1 MNIVT
6 KTALAN
12 FRRNKSR
19 NVLVGIAVL
28 LTTILLTAVPMVLF
42 GGFVIENE
50 AIKEIYPTYHAMYRN
65 VDGETAEKM
74 AKDDRIK
81 EIGFREDP
89 AYMIAENEDV
99 IISMVYADE
108 MVCRENRLNLTEG
121 RLPKKED
128 EIVVTRGLLEEM
140 GLTGEIGDRITVSY
154 QVSEDGGLSLAHE
167 QEFTI
172 TGFQPDSKE
181 SEEKGIYSAMVS
193 KAFADSVIS
202 KGQHAYRLYV
212 KLAGVDRKV
221 TDEIEAMIQELGEDY
236 GIQERDI
243 VTNSDMLIATY
254 KDPAIYM
261 GLAGFLLVTV
271 FAGVITIY
279 SIYYVSMLGKVQEY
293 GKLRAIGA
301 TRKQI
306 RKLVFREGLAV
317 AGITV
322 PIGLILGSVCGVQIM
337 KAVVRHGVSTE
348 NILSEPMKQLIEDG
362 KVSIIQPWI
371 LVLAAV
377 VAFVTVY
384 LALLRPMKIASRIT
398 AIEAIRYQGEKPK
411 KRRAGKK
418 EKQKKE
424 RKGYEELS
432 IGKLTLSNLGR
443 NKKRTAV
450 TIAALGMTG
459 IFFIT
464 VATLLSCVNPKTMT
478 EEEIRSD
485 VCVSINSWIG
495 DKMHPEREIQ
505 NIQKNNPLT
514 DELKEQIL
522 SIEGVEKVEESF
534 FAGALITNIEELKED
549 DGAPLDSG
557 ISGVSDELIEAAE
570 KYVTKGSLED
580 PKLRDGTGVILGE
593 GYITHYTDLTVGD
606 IVEVKLKDGD
616 KLVPKRFEIVAV
628 VDAPNSMLGNSLT
641 VPEKVLQGMCEQ
653 DTTDQFDIFIAS
665 SHYEEAEKTIEELIA
680 NQEFLETSDYK
691 SIYKEMEKSIG
702 MLSYMGYGMLGVFGL
717 IGILNL
723 VNTMINS
730 VHVRK
735 KELGMLQAIGMSDR
749 QTVRMLQLE
758 GLVYTVGTLILS
770 LGVGSL
776 TGYALFLKARQ
787 EGMFGV
793 RYYEYPVVPAVILI
807 VVVLLLQILITY
819 LVNSNFK
826 KQSLIDRVRFAE

>member
-19 NVLVGIAVL
+19 NILVGIAVL

-65 VDGETAEKM
+65 VDEKTAEKM
-74 AKDDRIK
+74 EEDSRIK

-89 AYMIAENEDV
+89 AYMIAKNEDIV
-99 IISMVYADE
+99 ISMVYADE
-108 MVCRENRLNLTEG
+108 MVCRENRLNLTKG

-128 EIVVTRGLLEEM
+128 EIVVTRGLLKKM
-140 GLTGEIGDRITVSY
+140 GLEGEIGDRITVPY
-154 QVSEDGGLSLAHE
+154 QVSEDDGLSLAHE

-193 KAFADSVIS
+193 KAFADSVIP

-221 TDEIEAMIQELGEDY
+221 TDEIEAMIKELGEDY

-243 VTNSDMLIATY
+243 VANSDMLTATY

-306 RKLVFREGLAV
+306 RKLVFREGFAV

-322 PIGLILGSVCGVQIM
+322 PIGLLLGSISSVQIM
-337 KAVVRHGVSTE
+337 KAVVRHGISTE
-348 NILSEPMKQLIEDG
+348 NILSETMKQLLEDG

-371 LVLAAV
+371 LVLATV
-377 VAFVTVY
+377 VAFATVY

-398 AIEAIRYQGEKPK
+398 AIEAIRYQGEKTK

-418 EKQKKE
+418 EKQRKE

-443 NKKRTAV
+443 NKKRTAI
-450 TIAALGMTG
+450 TITALGMTG

-485 VCVSINSWIG
+485 VCVSINNWIG

-514 DELKEQIL
+514 DELKGQIL

-570 KYVTKGSLED
+570 KYVTQGSLED

-653 DTTDQFDIFIAS
+653 DITDQFDIFIAP
-665 SHYEEAEKTIEELIA
+665 SHYEEAEK
-680 NQEFLETSDYK
+680 
-691 SIYKEMEKSIG
+691 
-702 MLSYMGYGMLGVFGL
+702 
-717 IGILNL
+717 
-723 VNTMINS
+723 
-730 VHVRK
+730 
-735 KELGMLQAIGMSDR
+735 
-749 QTVRMLQLE
+749 QL
-758 GLVYTVGTLILS
+758 
-770 LGVGSL
+770 
-776 TGYALFLKARQ
+776 KN
-787 EGMFGV
+787 
-793 RYYEYPVVPAVILI
+793 
-807 VVVLLLQILITY
+807 LLQIKSSLRRLITR
-819 LVNSNFK
+819 VSTK
-826 KQSLIDRVRFAE
+826 KWKKVSECCPTWDMECWASLDLSES

>member
-19 NVLVGIAVL
+19 NILVGIAVL

-65 VDGETAEKM
+65 VDEKTAEKM
-74 AKDDRIK
+74 EEDSRIK

-89 AYMIAENEDV
+89 AYMIAKNEDIV
-99 IISMVYADE
+99 ISMVYADE
-108 MVCRENRLNLTEG
+108 MVCRENRLNLTKG

-128 EIVVTRGLLEEM
+128 EIVVTRGLLKKM
-140 GLTGEIGDRITVSY
+140 GLEGEIGDRITVPY
-154 QVSEDGGLSLAHE
+154 QVSEDDGLSLAHE

-193 KAFADSVIS
+193 KAFADSVIP

-221 TDEIEAMIQELGEDY
+221 TDEIEAMIKELGEDY

-243 VTNSDMLIATY
+243 VANSDMLTATY

-306 RKLVFREGLAV
+306 RKLVFREGFAV

-322 PIGLILGSVCGVQIM
+322 PIGLLLGSISSVQIM
-337 KAVVRHGVSTE
+337 KAVVRHGISTE
-348 NILSEPMKQLIEDG
+348 NILSETMKQLLEDG

-371 LVLAAV
+371 LVLATV
-377 VAFVTVY
+377 VAFATVY

-398 AIEAIRYQGEKPK
+398 AIEAIRYQGEKTK

-418 EKQKKE
+418 EKQRKE

-443 NKKRTAV
+443 NKKRTAI
-450 TIAALGMTG
+450 TITALGMTG

-485 VCVSINSWIG
+485 VCVSINNWIG

-514 DELKEQIL
+514 DELKGQIL

-628 VDAPNSMLGNSLT
+628 VDAPNSLT

-653 DTTDQFDIFIAS
+653 DITDQFDIFIAP

-691 SIYKEMEKSIG
+691 SIYQEMEKSIG
-702 MLSYMGYGMLGVFGL
+702 MLSHMGYGMLGVFGL

>member
-6 KTALAN
+6 KTAFAN

-19 NVLVGIAVL
+19 NILVGIAVL

-42 GGFVIENE
+42 GGFVVENE

-65 VDGETAEKM
+65 VDGETAEKI
-74 AKDDRIK
+74 AEDNRIK
-81 EIGFREDP
+81 EIGVREDP
-89 AYMIAENEDV
+89 AYMIAKDEDV
-99 IISMVYADE
+99 VISMVYADE
-108 MVCRENRLNLTEG
+108 MVCRENRLELTKG
-121 RLPKKED
+121 HLPEKEN
-128 EIVVTRGLLEEM
+128 EIVVTEGLLREM
-140 GLTGEIGDRITVSY
+140 GLTGEIGDRIKVPY
-154 QVSEDGGLSLAHE
+154 QVAEGNGLSLAKE
-167 QEFTI
+167 QEFVI
-172 TGFQPDSKE
+172 SGFQPDSKE

-202 KGQHAYRLYV
+202 KDQHVYRLYV

-221 TDEIEAMIQELGEDY
+221 TDQIEAMIKELGKDY
-236 GIQERDI
+236 GIEERDI
-243 VTNSDMLIATY
+243 VVNSDMLMATY
-254 KDPAIYM
+254 KDPAVYM

-306 RKLVFREGLAV
+306 RQLVFREGFAV
-317 AGITV
+317 AAITV
-322 PIGLILGSVCGVQIM
+322 PIGLVLGSVSGVQIM
-337 KAVVRHGVSTE
+337 KAVVRHGISTE
-348 NILSEPMKQLIEDG
+348 NILSETMKQLIEEG

-371 LVLAAV
+371 LALAVV
-377 VAFVTVY
+377 VAFATVY

-398 AIEAIRYQGEKPK
+398 AIEAIRYQGEEPK
-411 KRRAGKK
+411 KRRKGRKH
-418 EKQKKE
+418 KQKKE
-424 RKGYEELS
+424 RRGYEELS

-443 NKKRTAV
+443 NKKRTV
-450 TIAALGMTG
+450 ITIAALGMTG

-478 EEEIRSD
+478 EEEIQSD
-485 VCVSINSWIG
+485 VCVSIDSWIG

-505 NIQKNNPLT
+505 NIQKPNPLT
-514 DELKEQIL
+514 DQLKKQIL
-522 SIEGVEKVEESF
+522 SIEGVEKVEERF
-534 FAGALITNIEELKED
+534 FAGALLTNIEELKED
-549 DGAPLDSG
+549 DGTPLDSG
-557 ISGVSDELIEAAE
+557 VSGVSDEMIEACK

-580 PKLRDGTGVILGE
+580 PKLYDGSGVILGK
-593 GYITHYTDLTVGD
+593 GYITHYADLTVGD

-616 KLVPKRFEIVAV
+616 KLVPKSFEIVAI

-641 VPEKVLQGMCEQ
+641 VPEDVLRSMCEQ
-653 DTTDQFDIFIAS
+653 DLTDQFDIFIAPF
-665 SHYEEAEKTIEELIA
+665 HYEEAKQGIEELIA
-680 NQEFLETSDYK
+680 DQEFLEMSDYK

-723 VNTMINS
+723 INTMINS

-735 KELGMLQAIGMSDR
+735 KELGMLQAIGMSGR

-758 GLVYTVGTLILS
+758 GLAYTVGTLILS
-770 LGVGSL
+770 LGLGSL
-776 TGYALFLKARQ
+776 AGYALFLKARE

-807 VVVLLLQILITY
+807 VVVLLLQIVITY

-826 KQSLIDRVRFAE
+826 KQSLIDRVRFSE

>member
-19 NVLVGIAVL
+19 NVLVGVAVL

-42 GGFVIENE
+42 GGFTVENE

-65 VDGETAEKM
+65 VDEKTAEKM
-74 AKDDRIK
+74 EEDSRIK
-81 EIGFREDP
+81 EIGLREDP
-89 AYMIAENEDV
+89 AYMIAKDDDV
-99 IISMVYADE
+99 VISMVYADK
-108 MVCRENRLNLTEG
+108 MVCRENRLKLTKG
-121 RLPKKED
+121 RLPEKKD
-128 EIVVTRGLLEEM
+128 EIVVTKGLLKKM
-140 GLTGEIGDRITVSY
+140 GLEGEIGDRITVPY
-154 QVSEDGGLSLAHE
+154 QVSEDEGLSLAHE
-167 QEFTI
+167 SEFTI

-193 KAFADSVIS
+193 KAFADSVIP

-212 KLAGVDRKV
+212 KLDGVERKT
-221 TDEIEAMIQELGEDY
+221 TDQIEEMIREIGDDY
-236 GIQERDI
+236 GIKERD
-243 VTNSDMLIATY
+243 VVENSDMLIATY

-271 FAGVITIY
+271 LAGVITIY

-306 RKLVFREGLAV
+306 RKLVFREGFAV
-317 AGITV
+317 AGIAV
-322 PIGLILGSVCGVQIM
+322 PLGLILGSICGVQIM
-337 KAVVRHGVSTE
+337 KAVVRHGISTE
-348 NILSEPMKQLIEDG
+348 NILSETMKQLIEDG
-362 KVSIIQPWI
+362 KVSIVQPWI
-371 LVLAAV
+371 LVLATV

-432 IGKLTLSNLGR
+432 IGRLTLSNLGR
-443 NKKRTAV
+443 NKKRTVV

-485 VCVSINSWIG
+485 VCVNIESWIG
-495 DKMHPEREIQ
+495 DKQHPEREIQ

-549 DGAPLDSG
+549 DGSPLDSG
-557 ISGVSDELIEAAE
+557 VTGVSDELIEACE
-570 KYVTKGSLED
+570 KYVTEGSLKD
-580 PKLRDGTGVILGE
+580 PKLREGTGVILGE

-628 VDAPNSMLGNSLT
+628 VDSPNSMLGNSLT
-641 VPEKVLQGMCEQ
+641 VPEQVLQGMCEQ
-653 DTTDQFDIFIAS
+653 DLTDQFDIFIEP
-665 SHYEEAEKTIEELIA
+665 SHYEEAKKGIEELIA
-680 NQEFLETSDYK
+680 NQEFLEMSDYK
-691 SIYKEMEKSIG
+691 SVYKEMEKSIG

-758 GLVYTVGTLILS
+758 GLAYTVGTLILS

-826 KQSLIDRVRFAE
+826 KQSLIDRIRFAE

>member
-19 NVLVGIAVL
+19 NVLVGVAVL

-42 GGFVIENE
+42 GGFTVENE

-65 VDGETAEKM
+65 VDEKTAEKM
-74 AKDDRIK
+74 EEDSRIK
-81 EIGFREDP
+81 EIGLREDP
-89 AYMIAENEDV
+89 AYMMAKDDDV
-99 IISMVYADE
+99 VISMVYADK
-108 MVCRENRLNLTEG
+108 MVCRENRLKLTKG
-121 RLPKKED
+121 RLPEKKD
-128 EIVVTRGLLEEM
+128 EIVVTKGLLKKM
-140 GLTGEIGDRITVSY
+140 GLEGEIGDRITVPY
-154 QVSEDGGLSLAHE
+154 QVSEGKGLSLARE
-167 QEFTI
+167 SEFTI

-193 KAFADSVIS
+193 KAFADSVIPS
-202 KGQHAYRLYV
+202 ERHSYRVYV
-212 KLAGVDRKV
+212 KLAGVERKT
-221 TDEIEAMIQELGEDY
+221 TDQIEEMIREIGDDY
-236 GIQERDI
+236 GIKERD
-243 VTNSDMLIATY
+243 VVENSDMLIATY

-306 RKLVFREGLAV
+306 RKLVFREGFAV

-322 PIGLILGSVCGVQIM
+322 PIGLILGSICGVQIM
-337 KAVVRHGVSTE
+337 KAVVRHGISTE
-348 NILSEPMKQLIEDG
+348 NILSETMKQLIEDG
-362 KVSIIQPWI
+362 KVSIVQPWI
-371 LVLAAV
+371 LALAAV

-432 IGKLTLSNLGR
+432 VGKLTLSNLGR
-443 NKKRTAV
+443 NKKRTVV

-485 VCVSINSWIG
+485 VCVNIESWIG
-495 DKMHPEREIQ
+495 DKQHPEREIQ

-549 DGAPLDSG
+549 DGSPLDSG
-557 ISGVSDELIEAAE
+557 VTGVSDELIEAYE
-570 KYVTKGSLED
+570 KYVTEGSLKD

-606 IVEVKLKDGD
+606 VVEVQLKDGD

-628 VDAPNSMLGNSLT
+628 VDSPNSMLGNSLT
-641 VPEKVLQGMCEQ
+641 VPEQVLQGMCEQ
-653 DTTDQFDIFIAS
+653 DLTDQFDIFIEP
-665 SHYEEAEKTIEELIA
+665 SHYEEAKKGIEELIA
-680 NQEFLETSDYK
+680 NQEFLEMSDYK
-691 SIYKEMEKSIG
+691 SVYKEMEKSIG

-758 GLVYTVGTLILS
+758 GLAYTVGTLILS

-819 LVNSNFK
+819 FVNSNFK

>member
-19 NVLVGIAVL
+19 NVLVGVAVL

-42 GGFVIENE
+42 GGFTVENE

-65 VDGETAEKM
+65 VDTKTVEKM
-74 AKDDRIK
+74 KEDSRME
-81 EIGFREDP
+81 EIGLREDP
-89 AYMIAENEDV
+89 AYMIAKDDDV
-99 IISMVYADE
+99 VISMVYADK
-108 MVCRENRLNLTEG
+108 MVCRENRLKLTKG
-121 RLPKKED
+121 RLPEKKD
-128 EIVVTRGLLEEM
+128 EIVVTKGLLKKM
-140 GLTGEIGDRITVSY
+140 GLEGKIGDRITVPY
-154 QVSEDGGLSLAHE
+154 QVSEGKGLSLARE
-167 QEFTI
+167 SEFTI

-193 KAFADSVIS
+193 KAFADSVIPS
-202 KGQHAYRLYV
+202 ERHSYRVYV
-212 KLAGVDRKV
+212 KLAGVERKT
-221 TDEIEAMIQELGEDY
+221 TDQIEEMIREIGDDY
-236 GIQERDI
+236 GIKERD
-243 VTNSDMLIATY
+243 VVENSDMLIATY

-306 RKLVFREGLAV
+306 RKLVFREGFAV

-322 PIGLILGSVCGVQIM
+322 PIGLILGSICGVQIM
-337 KAVVRHGVSTE
+337 KAVVRHGISTE
-348 NILSEPMKQLIEDG
+348 NILSETMKQLLEDG
-362 KVSIIQPWI
+362 KVSIVQPWI
-371 LVLAAV
+371 LALAAV
-377 VAFVTVY
+377 VAFATVY

-432 IGKLTLSNLGR
+432 VGKLTLSNLGR
-443 NKKRTAV
+443 NKKRTVV

-485 VCVSINSWIG
+485 VCVNIESWIG
-495 DKMHPEREIQ
+495 DKQHPEREIQ

-549 DGAPLDSG
+549 DGSPLDSG
-557 ISGVSDELIEAAE
+557 VTGVSDELIEAYE
-570 KYVTKGSLED
+570 KYVTEGSLKD

-606 IVEVKLKDGD
+606 VVEVQLKDGD
-616 KLVPKRFEIVAV
+616 KLVPKRLEIVAV

-641 VPEKVLQGMCEQ
+641 VPEQVLQGMCEQ
-653 DTTDQFDIFIAS
+653 DLTDQFDIFIEP
-665 SHYEEAEKTIEELIA
+665 SHYEEAKKGIEELIA
-680 NQEFLETSDYK
+680 NQEFLEMSDYK
-691 SIYKEMEKSIG
+691 SVYKEMEKSIG

-758 GLVYTVGTLILS
+758 GLAYTVGTLILS

-819 LVNSNFK
+819 FVNSNFK

>member
-19 NVLVGIAVL
+19 NVLVGVAVL

-42 GGFVIENE
+42 GGFTVENE

-65 VDGETAEKM
+65 VDTKTVEKM
-74 AKDDRIK
+74 KEDSRME
-81 EIGFREDP
+81 EIGLREDP
-89 AYMIAENEDV
+89 AYMIAKEDDV
-99 IISMVYADE
+99 VISMVYADK
-108 MVCRENRLNLTEG
+108 MVCRENRLKLTKG
-121 RLPKKED
+121 RLPEKKD
-128 EIVVTRGLLEEM
+128 EIVVTKGLLKKM
-140 GLTGEIGDRITVSY
+140 GLEGEIGDRITVPY
-154 QVSEDGGLSLAHE
+154 QVSEGKGLSLARE
-167 QEFTI
+167 SEFTI

-193 KAFADSVIS
+193 KAFADSVIPS
-202 KGQHAYRLYV
+202 ERHSYRVYV
-212 KLAGVDRKV
+212 KLAGVERKT
-221 TDEIEAMIQELGEDY
+221 TDQIEEMIREIGDDY
-236 GIQERDI
+236 GIKERD
-243 VTNSDMLIATY
+243 VVENSDMLIATY

-306 RKLVFREGLAV
+306 RKLVFREGFAV

-322 PIGLILGSVCGVQIM
+322 PIGLILGSICGVQIM
-337 KAVVRHGVSTE
+337 KAVVRHGISTE
-348 NILSEPMKQLIEDG
+348 NILSETMKQLIEDG
-362 KVSIIQPWI
+362 KVSIVQPWI
-371 LVLAAV
+371 LALAAV

-424 RKGYEELS
+424 QKGYEELS
-432 IGKLTLSNLGR
+432 VGKLTLSNLGR
-443 NKKRTAV
+443 NKKRTVV

-485 VCVSINSWIG
+485 VCVNIESWIG
-495 DKMHPEREIQ
+495 DKQHPEREIQ

-549 DGAPLDSG
+549 DGSPLDSG
-557 ISGVSDELIEAAE
+557 VTGVSDELIEACE
-570 KYVTKGSLED
+570 KYVTEGSLKD

-606 IVEVKLKDGD
+606 VVEVQLKDGD
-616 KLVPKRFEIVAV
+616 KLVPKRLEIVAV

-641 VPEKVLQGMCEQ
+641 VPEQVLQGMCEQ
-653 DTTDQFDIFIAS
+653 DLTDQFDIFIEP
-665 SHYEEAEKTIEELIA
+665 SHYEEAKKGIEELIA
-680 NQEFLETSDYK
+680 NQEFLEMSDYK

-702 MLSYMGYGMLGVFGL
+702 MLSYTGYGMLGVFGL

-758 GLVYTVGTLILS
+758 GLAYTVGTLILS

-807 VVVLLLQILITY
+807 VVVLLLQILVTY

>member
-19 NVLVGIAVL
+19 NILVGIAVL

-65 VDGETAEKM
+65 VDEKTAEKM
-74 AKDDRIK
+74 EEDSRIK

-89 AYMIAENEDV
+89 AYMIAKNEDIV
-99 IISMVYADE
+99 ISMVYADE
-108 MVCRENRLNLTEG
+108 MVCRENRLNLTKG

-128 EIVVTRGLLEEM
+128 EIVVTRGLLKKM
-140 GLTGEIGDRITVSY
+140 GLEGEIGDRITVPY
-154 QVSEDGGLSLAHE
+154 QVSEDDGLSLAHE

-193 KAFADSVIS
+193 KAFADSVIP

-221 TDEIEAMIQELGEDY
+221 TDEIEAMIKELGEDY

-243 VTNSDMLIATY
+243 VANSDMLTATY

-306 RKLVFREGLAV
+306 RKLVFREGFAV

-322 PIGLILGSVCGVQIM
+322 PIGLLLGSISSVQIM
-337 KAVVRHGVSTE
+337 KAVVRHGISTE
-348 NILSEPMKQLIEDG
+348 NILSETMKQLLEDG

-371 LVLAAV
+371 LVLATV
-377 VAFVTVY
+377 VAFATVY

-398 AIEAIRYQGEKPK
+398 AIEVIRYQGEKTK

-418 EKQKKE
+418 EKQRKE

-443 NKKRTAV
+443 NKKRTAI
-450 TIAALGMTG
+450 TITALGMTG

-485 VCVSINSWIG
+485 VCVSINNWIG

-505 NIQKNNPLT
+505 NIQK
-514 DELKEQIL
+514 
-522 SIEGVEKVEESF
+522 
-534 FAGALITNIEELKED
+534 
-549 DGAPLDSG
+549 
-557 ISGVSDELIEAAE
+557 
-570 KYVTKGSLED
+570 
-580 PKLRDGTGVILGE
+580 
-593 GYITHYTDLTVGD
+593 
-606 IVEVKLKDGD
+606 
-616 KLVPKRFEIVAV
+616 
-628 VDAPNSMLGNSLT
+628 
-641 VPEKVLQGMCEQ
+641 
-653 DTTDQFDIFIAS
+653 
-665 SHYEEAEKTIEELIA
+665 
-680 NQEFLETSDYK
+680 
-691 SIYKEMEKSIG
+691 
-702 MLSYMGYGMLGVFGL
+702 
-717 IGILNL
+717 
-723 VNTMINS
+723 
-730 VHVRK
+730 
-735 KELGMLQAIGMSDR
+735 
-749 QTVRMLQLE
+749 
-758 GLVYTVGTLILS
+758 
-770 LGVGSL
+770 
-776 TGYALFLKARQ
+776 
-787 EGMFGV
+787 
-793 RYYEYPVVPAVILI
+793 
-807 VVVLLLQILITY
+807 
-819 LVNSNFK
+819 
-826 KQSLIDRVRFAE
+826 KQSADR

>member
-19 NVLVGIAVL
+19 NILVGIAVL

-65 VDGETAEKM
+65 VDEKTAEKM
-74 AKDDRIK
+74 EEDSRIK

-89 AYMIAENEDV
+89 AYMIAKNEDIV
-99 IISMVYADE
+99 ISMVYADE
-108 MVCRENRLNLTEG
+108 MVCRENRLNLTKG

-128 EIVVTRGLLEEM
+128 EIVVTRGLLKKM
-140 GLTGEIGDRITVSY
+140 GLEGEIGDRITVPY
-154 QVSEDGGLSLAHE
+154 QVSEDDGLSLAHE

-193 KAFADSVIS
+193 KAFADSVIP

-221 TDEIEAMIQELGEDY
+221 TDEIEAMIKELGEDY

-243 VTNSDMLIATY
+243 VANSDMLTATY

-306 RKLVFREGLAV
+306 RKLVFREGFAV

-322 PIGLILGSVCGVQIM
+322 PIGLLLGSISSVQIM
-337 KAVVRHGVSTE
+337 KAVVRHGISTE
-348 NILSEPMKQLIEDG
+348 NILSETMKQLLEDG

-371 LVLAAV
+371 LVLATV
-377 VAFVTVY
+377 VAFATVY

-398 AIEAIRYQGEKPK
+398 AIEAIRYQGEKTK

-418 EKQKKE
+418 EKQRKE

-443 NKKRTAV
+443 NKKRTAI
-450 TIAALGMTG
+450 TITALGMTG

-485 VCVSINSWIG
+485 VCVSINNWIG

-514 DELKEQIL
+514 DELKGQIL

-570 KYVTKGSLED
+570 KYVTQGSLED

-653 DTTDQFDIFIAS
+653 DITDQFDIFIAP

-691 SIYKEMEKSIG
+691 SIYQEMEKSI
-702 MLSYMGYGMLGVFGL
+702 GMLGVFGL

>member
-65 VDGETAEKM
+65 VDEKTAEKM
-74 AKDDRIK
+74 EEDSRIK

-89 AYMIAENEDV
+89 AYMIAKNEDIV
-99 IISMVYADE
+99 ISMVYADE
-108 MVCRENRLNLTEG
+108 MVCRENRLNLTKG

-128 EIVVTRGLLEEM
+128 EIVVTRGLLKKM
-140 GLTGEIGDRITVSY
+140 GLEGEIGDRITVPY
-154 QVSEDGGLSLAHE
+154 QVSEDEGLSLAHE

-212 KLAGVDRKV
+212 KLAGVERKT
-221 TDEIEAMIQELGEDY
+221 TDQIEEMIREIGDDY
-236 GIQERDI
+236 GIKERD
-243 VTNSDMLIATY
+243 VVENSDMLIATY

-271 FAGVITIY
+271 LAGVITIY

-306 RKLVFREGLAV
+306 RKLVFREGFAV
-317 AGITV
+317 AGIAV
-322 PIGLILGSVCGVQIM
+322 PLGLILGSICGVQIM
-337 KAVVRHGVSTE
+337 KAVVRHGISTE
-348 NILSEPMKQLIEDG
+348 NILSETMKQLIEDG
-362 KVSIIQPWI
+362 KVSIVQPWI
-371 LVLAAV
+371 LVLATV
-377 VAFVTVY
+377 VAFATVY

-432 IGKLTLSNLGR
+432 IGRLTLSNLGR
-443 NKKRTAV
+443 NKKRTVV

-485 VCVSINSWIG
+485 VCVNIESWIG
-495 DKMHPEREIQ
+495 DKQHPEREIQ

-522 SIEGVEKVEESF
+522 SIEGVEKVEESS

-549 DGAPLDSG
+549 DGSPLDSG
-557 ISGVSDELIEAAE
+557 VTGVSTEQIEEYE
-570 KYVTKGSLED
+570 KYVTQGSLKD

-606 IVEVKLKDGD
+606 VVEVQLKDGD
-616 KLVPKRFEIVAV
+616 KLVPKRLEIVAV

-641 VPEKVLQGMCEQ
+641 VPEQVLQGICEQ
-653 DTTDQFDIFIAS
+653 NLTDQFDIFIES
-665 SHYEEAEKTIEELIA
+665 SHYEEAKKGIEELIA
-680 NQEFLETSDYK
+680 NQEFLEMSDYK

-702 MLSYMGYGMLGVFGL
+702 MLSYMGYGMLGIFGL

-723 VNTMINS
+723 LNTMINS

-758 GLVYTVGTLILS
+758 GLAYTAGTLVLS

-776 TGYALFLKARQ
+776 TGYALFLKARE

-793 RYYEYPVVPAVILI
+793 RYYQYPVVPALIL
-807 VVVLLLQILITY
+807 VVAVLLLQILITY

-826 KQSLIDRVRFAE
+826 KQSLIERVRFAE

>member
-50 AIKEIYPTYHAMYRN
+50 AIKQIYPTYHAMYRN
-65 VDGETAEKM
+65 VGEKTAEKM
-74 AKDDRIK
+74 EEDSRIK

-89 AYMIAENEDV
+89 AYMIAKNEDIV
-99 IISMVYADE
+99 ISMVYADE
-108 MVCRENRLNLTEG
+108 MVCRENRLNLTKG

-128 EIVVTRGLLEEM
+128 EIVVTRGLLKKM
-140 GLTGEIGDRITVSY
+140 GLEGEIGDRITAPY
-154 QVSEDGGLSLAHE
+154 QVSEGEGLSLAHE

-193 KAFADSVIS
+193 KAFADSVIP
-202 KGQHAYRLYV
+202 KEQHAYRLYV
-212 KLAGVDRKV
+212 KLDGVERKT
-221 TDEIEAMIQELGEDY
+221 TDQIEEMIREIGDDY
-236 GIQERDI
+236 GIKERD
-243 VTNSDMLIATY
+243 VVENSDMLIATY

-271 FAGVITIY
+271 LAGVITIY

-306 RKLVFREGLAV
+306 RKLVFREGFAV
-317 AGITV
+317 AGIAV
-322 PIGLILGSVCGVQIM
+322 PLGLILGSICSVQIM
-337 KAVVRHGVSTE
+337 KAVVRHGISTE
-348 NILSEPMKQLIEDG
+348 NILSETMKQLIEDG
-362 KVSIIQPWI
+362 KVSIVQPWI
-371 LVLAAV
+371 LVLATV
-377 VAFVTVY
+377 VAFATVY

-432 IGKLTLSNLGR
+432 IGRLTLSNLGR
-443 NKKRTAV
+443 NKKRTVV

-485 VCVSINSWIG
+485 VCVNIESWIG
-495 DKMHPEREIQ
+495 DKQHPEREIQ

-522 SIEGVEKVEESF
+522 SIEGVEKVEESS

-549 DGAPLDSG
+549 DGSPLDSG
-557 ISGVSDELIEAAE
+557 VTGVSTEQIEEYE
-570 KYVTKGSLED
+570 KYVTQGSLKD

-606 IVEVKLKDGD
+606 VVEVQLKDGD
-616 KLVPKRFEIVAV
+616 KLVPKRLEIVAV

-641 VPEKVLQGMCEQ
+641 VPEQVLQGICEQ
-653 DTTDQFDIFIAS
+653 NLTDQFDIFIES
-665 SHYEEAEKTIEELIA
+665 SHYEEAKKGIEELIA
-680 NQEFLETSDYK
+680 NQEFLEMSDYK

-723 VNTMINS
+723 LNTMINS

-758 GLVYTVGTLILS
+758 GLAYTAGTLVLS

-776 TGYALFLKARQ
+776 TGYALFLKARE

-793 RYYEYPVVPAVILI
+793 RYYQYPVVPALIL
-807 VVVLLLQILITY
+807 VVAVLLLQILITY

-826 KQSLIDRVRFAE
+826 KQSLIERVRFAE

>member
-19 NVLVGIAVL
+19 NVLVGVAVL

-42 GGFVIENE
+42 GGFTVENE

-65 VDGETAEKM
+65 VDEKTAEKM
-74 AKDDRIK
+74 EEDSRIK
-81 EIGFREDP
+81 EIGLREDP
-89 AYMIAENEDV
+89 AYMIAKDDDV
-99 IISMVYADE
+99 VISMVYADK
-108 MVCRENRLNLTEG
+108 MVCRENRLKLTKG
-121 RLPKKED
+121 RLPEKKD
-128 EIVVTRGLLEEM
+128 EIVVTKGLLKKM
-140 GLTGEIGDRITVSY
+140 GLEGEIGDRITVPY
-154 QVSEDGGLSLAHE
+154 QVSEDEGLSLAHE
-167 QEFTI
+167 SEFTI

-193 KAFADSVIS
+193 KAFADSVIP

-212 KLAGVDRKV
+212 KLDGVERKT
-221 TDEIEAMIQELGEDY
+221 TDQIEEMIREIGDDY
-236 GIQERDI
+236 GIKERD
-243 VTNSDMLIATY
+243 VVENSDMLIATY

-271 FAGVITIY
+271 LAGVITIY

-306 RKLVFREGLAV
+306 RKLVFREGFAV
-317 AGITV
+317 AGIAV
-322 PIGLILGSVCGVQIM
+322 PLGLILGSICGVQIM
-337 KAVVRHGVSTE
+337 KAVVRHGISTE
-348 NILSEPMKQLIEDG
+348 NILSETMKQLIEDG
-362 KVSIIQPWI
+362 KVSIVQPWI
-371 LVLAAV
+371 LVLATV

-432 IGKLTLSNLGR
+432 IGRLTLSNLGR
-443 NKKRTAV
+443 NKKRTVV

-485 VCVSINSWIG
+485 VCVNIESWIG
-495 DKMHPEREIQ
+495 DKQHPEREIQ

-549 DGAPLDSG
+549 DGSPLDSG
-557 ISGVSDELIEAAE
+557 VTGVSDELIEACE
-570 KYVTKGSLED
+570 KYVTEGSLKD
-580 PKLRDGTGVILGE
+580 PKLREGTGVILGE

-616 KLVPKRFEIVAV
+616 KLVPKRLEIVAV

-641 VPEKVLQGMCEQ
+641 VPEQVLQGMCEQ
-653 DTTDQFDIFIAS
+653 DLTDQFDIFIEP
-665 SHYEEAEKTIEELIA
+665 SHYEEAKKGIEELIA
-680 NQEFLETSDYK
+680 NQEFLEMSDYK
-691 SIYKEMEKSIG
+691 SVYKEMEKSIG

-758 GLVYTVGTLILS
+758 GLAYTVGTLILS

>member
-19 NVLVGIAVL
+19 NVLVGVAVL

-42 GGFVIENE
+42 GGFTVENE

-65 VDGETAEKM
+65 VDTKTVEKM
-74 AKDDRIK
+74 KEDSRME
-81 EIGFREDP
+81 EIGLREDP
-89 AYMIAENEDV
+89 AYMIAKEDDV
-99 IISMVYADE
+99 VISMVYADK
-108 MVCRENRLNLTEG
+108 MVCRENRLKLTKG
-121 RLPKKED
+121 RLPEKKD
-128 EIVVTRGLLEEM
+128 EIVVTKGLLKKM
-140 GLTGEIGDRITVSY
+140 GLEGEIGDRITVPY
-154 QVSEDGGLSLAHE
+154 QVSEGKGLSLARE
-167 QEFTI
+167 SEFTI

-193 KAFADSVIS
+193 KAFADSVIPS
-202 KGQHAYRLYV
+202 ERHSYRVYV
-212 KLAGVDRKV
+212 KLAGVERKT
-221 TDEIEAMIQELGEDY
+221 TDQIEEMIREIGDDY
-236 GIQERDI
+236 GIKERD
-243 VTNSDMLIATY
+243 VVENSDMLIATY

-306 RKLVFREGLAV
+306 RKLVFREGFAV

-322 PIGLILGSVCGVQIM
+322 PIGLILGSICGVQIM
-337 KAVVRHGVSTE
+337 KAVVRHGISTE
-348 NILSEPMKQLIEDG
+348 NILSETMKQLIEDG
-362 KVSIIQPWI
+362 KVSIVQPWI
-371 LVLAAV
+371 LALAAV

-432 IGKLTLSNLGR
+432 VGKLTLSNLGR
-443 NKKRTAV
+443 NKKRTVV

-485 VCVSINSWIG
+485 VCVNIESWIG
-495 DKMHPEREIQ
+495 DKQHPEREIQ

-549 DGAPLDSG
+549 DGSPLDSG
-557 ISGVSDELIEAAE
+557 VTGVSDELIEACE
-570 KYVTKGSLED
+570 KYVTEGSLKD

-606 IVEVKLKDGD
+606 VVEVQLKDGD
-616 KLVPKRFEIVAV
+616 KLVPKRLEIVAV

-641 VPEKVLQGMCEQ
+641 VPEQVLQGMCEQ
-653 DTTDQFDIFIAS
+653 DLTDQFDIFIEP
-665 SHYEEAEKTIEELIA
+665 SHYEEAKKGIEELIA
-680 NQEFLETSDYK
+680 NQEFLEMSDYK

-702 MLSYMGYGMLGVFGL
+702 MLSYTGYGMLGVFGL

-758 GLVYTVGTLILS
+758 GLAYTVGTLILS

-807 VVVLLLQILITY
+807 VVVLLLQILVTY